1 MNEVVKVNPAQTCQL
16 SLSEKLLAIVHHANE
31 ILFRLQERFSS
42 GSKKCCGYSRMHN
55 RHNRS

>member
-1 MNEVVKVNPAQTCQL
+1 MSDIAMVSPTQTLQL
-16 SLSEKLLAIVHHANE
+16 GLSEKLSAIVHPTNE
-31 ILFRLQERFSS
+31 IIFRLQERFGL

>member
-1 MNEVVKVNPAQTCQL
+1 MSDVAKVNPTQMLQL
-16 SLSEKLLAIVHHANE
+16 SLSEKLSAVAKPANE
-31 ILFRLQERFSS
+31 ILFRLQEQFSS